1 MSGVNP
7 WSAIQKIAEERILE
21 AEKAGILDDLP
32 GAGKPLPD
40 DLMEN
45 VPEDLRMAYRI
56 LRNAGCLPP
65 ELAERKEISR
75 LVDLLENCNDEKQ
88 KLQGMQKLRFMVDRA
103 RIREG
108 RSIRIE
114 QDDPYYAKI
123 ISRLEKLCPD
133 QGN

>member
-1 MSGVNP
+1 M
-7 WSAIQKIAEERILE
+7 IAEKRIRE
-21 AEKAGILDDLP
+21 AEKAGSLDDLP
-32 GAGKPLPD
+32 GAGRPLPED
-40 DLMEN
+40 SMAN

-65 ELAERKEISR
+65 ELAERREISR
-75 LVDLLENCNDEKQ
+75 LVDLLENCSDEKQ
-88 KLQGMQKLRFMVDRA
+88 KIQGMQKLRFLVDRA

-123 ISRLEKLCPD
+123 ISRMEKLCPE
-133 QGN
+133 QGKKNCE